1 MKALFTNLYTYQ
13 RHFNLKTLELFE
25 AYGSTTP
32 ERCLYLF
39 SHMLNAHHIWN
50 TRILEQA
57 SAVGVFEVHGLVRM
71 RELIESNHQNSLR
84 IIENEDFNRRFDY
97 VNAQG
102 DAFSNLIEEIMFH
115 VVNHTTYHRGQ
126 IMADLRQAGLEPVST
141 DYSTYT
147 RE

>member
-1 MKALFTNLYTYQ
+1 MKALFTKLYTYQ
-13 RHFNLKTLELFE
+13 RHYNLKTLELFE
-25 AYGSTTP
+25 AYGSDTP

-50 TRILEQA
+50 TRILELKTE
-57 SAVGVFEVHGLVRM
+57 VGVFEVHSLSRM
-71 RELIESNHQNSLR
+71 RELIEGNHQSSLL
-84 IIENEDFNRRFDY
+84 IIENKDFSQRFHY
-97 VNAQG
+97 RNSNG

-126 IMADLRQAGLEPVST
+126 IMADLRKAGLEPVST

-147 RE
+147 RQ

>member
-1 MKALFTNLYTYQ
+1 MKALFINLYTYQ
-13 RHFNLKTLELFE
+13 YHYNLKTLELFE
-25 AYGSTTP
+25 RYNSATP

-50 TRILEQA
+50 SRILEKKTE
-57 SAVGVFEVHGLVRM
+57 VGVFEVHALPRM
-71 RELIESNHQNSLR
+71 RELIEANHQNSLQ
-84 IIENEDFNRRFDY
+84 IIEREDFARRFHY
-97 VNAQG
+97 HNSNG

-147 RE
+147 RQ

>member
-25 AYGSTTP
+25 AYGSATP

-57 SAVGVFEVHGLVRM
+57 SAVGVFEVHALVRM

-97 VNAQG
+97 VNSQG

-147 RE
+147 RL

>member
-1 MKALFTNLYTYQ
+1 MKAFFTNLYIYQ
-13 RHFNLKTLELFE
+13 RHYNLKTLELFE
-25 AYGSTTP
+25 TYGSATP

-50 TRILEQA
+50 SRILQQA
-57 SAVGVFEVHGLVRM
+57 PEVGVFEVHSLYRM
-71 RELIESNHQNSLR
+71 RELIDGNHQSSLH
-84 IIENEDFNRRFDY
+84 IIEHEDFNRRFEY
-97 VNAQG
+97 VNSQG